1 MYAVE
6 PSAFVFLYTVTF
18 VTGFLVNTC
27 VKDRVAQR
35 LEAHIEELE
44 EQINSLEWE
53 LSVANKKVDAHETSS
68 DD

>member
-27 VKDRVAQR
+27 IKDRVAQR
-35 LEAHIEELE
+35 LEAQIEELE
-44 EQINSLEWE
+44 NQVDNLEWN
-53 LSVANKKVDAHETSS
+53 LSVANKKLDAHETSTT
-68 DD
+68 D